1 MTFSNIT
8 DIIIPEGNVIR
19 IQNSLGDVLWEK
31 QSAGEIPE
39 WYGAS
44 AETDF
49 TQRFM
54 EYVPLGD
61 GTLNLKNTQYSFD
74 GVNWLGGTTINVT
87 KYVPFFVK
95 GDKSYSSISDHTF
108 DFYIRGNIALS
119 FPLKTNFFNFYQNN
133 THVIGAKYFVIDC
146 YLSWSNYI
154 FQNFFS
160 GCINLKTGPVLNA
173 TTLQSTYCCYRMF
186 RGCTSLVVPPKLNAT
201 TLTV

>member
-8 DIIIPEGNVIR
+8 DLVIPEGNVIR
-19 IQNSLGDVLWEK
+19 IQDSLGDVLWEK

-44 AETDF
+44 AGTDWSS
-49 TQRFM
+49 RFM

-61 GTLNLKNTQYSFD
+61 GTLNLRNTRYSFD

-108 DFYIRGNIALS
+108 DFYVRGNIALS
-119 FPLKTNFFNFYQNN
+119 FPMKSSFQHWFKDNSYIIGSKYLIIDSN
-133 THVIGAKYFVIDC
+133 TT
-146 YLSWSNYI
+146 
-154 FQNFFS
+154 FS
-160 GCINLKTGPVLNA
+160 
-173 TTLQSTYCCYRMF
+173 
-186 RGCTSLVVPPKLNAT
+186 
-201 TLTV
+201 